1 MTIKLNSDV
10 DISSLR
16 AKWREKAKIR
26 KEMSI
31 RPSQY
36 SHQHGRPRLKRPRKL
51 GRPPKTLTPCDLC
64 VLAHLVEVF
73 PKWRYSADMADILG
87 FPVSEIETALG
98 RLYSLG
104 VVAPRVHCDG
114 YRPYDWRG
122 KPGRRGLG
130 ASPAVKSLLAS
141 YLAERS
147 VTVNVH
153 TSAQPSATTSATT
166 MQPLEPDESG
176 HDGCATTSDRD

>member
-1 MTIKLNSDV
+1 
-10 DISSLR
+10 
-16 AKWREKAKIR
+16 
-26 KEMSI
+26 
-31 RPSQY
+31 
-36 SHQHGRPRLKRPRKL
+36 
-51 GRPPKTLTPCDLC
+51 
-64 VLAHLVEVF
+64 
-73 PKWRYSADMADILG
+73 MADILG

-130 ASPAVKSLLAS
+130 ASPAVKSLLAT
-141 YLAERS
+141 YLAERG

-153 TSAQPSATTSATT
+153 SSTQPSATT

-176 HDGCATTSDRD
+176 RDGCATTSDKDD